1 MIKSQGF
8 VPWLFLN
15 FLVIQM
21 KRKKIVC
28 VLLLIFMICS
38 GFKPNN
44 GQSVSEE
51 ETVTLVMAGDMLMHM
66 PVNRSGMRAD
76 GDKDFSH
83 LFTYT
88 KKYISNADIAI
99 VNQEVILGGEEL
111 GITGYPMFNTYY
123 EVGDALANAGF
134 DVVLHATNHAMDRGK
149 DGLMNCISYWENNH
163 PDITY
168 LGIQDTEEEQDEIFV
183 FEKKGIKISILN
195 YTYGLNGLPLPED
208 MPYAVNLMDKEKMA
222 EDIKKA
228 NEISDF
234 VVVCPHWGTE
244 YVLKASAYQK
254 DYAQFFLENGVD
266 LVIGTHPHV
275 IEPVEILKDDSG
287 NEMLVYYSL
296 GNYVNSTASE
306 ENDIGKRMLGAMAE
320 VTVTRNDDGEV
331 VIESYDAHPLVTYV
345 SANKKT
351 ISVFPLEMFNDELA
365 KKSFT
370 VKLDTNFSKSYCED
384 IWNSV
389 MCNLIN

>member
-1 MIKSQGF
+1 
-8 VPWLFLN
+8 
-15 FLVIQM
+15 M
-21 KRKKIVC
+21 KRKASVIF
-28 VLLLIFMICS
+28 LLLIIFLCS
-38 GFKPNN
+38 GFKTINHIEAKEDD
-44 GQSVSEE
+44 SI
-51 ETVTLVMAGDMLMHM
+51 TLVMVGDMLMHM
-66 PVNRSGMRAD
+66 PVNRSGIKSD
-76 GDKDFSH
+76 GDIDFSH

-88 KKYISNADIAI
+88 KRFISDADIAL

-111 GITGYPMFNTYY
+111 GISGYPMFNTYF
-123 EVGDALANAGF
+123 EVGDAIADAGF
-134 DVVLHATNHAMDRGK
+134 DVVLHATNHAVDRGK
-149 DGLMNCISYWENNH
+149 EGLLNCMSYWENH
-163 PDITY
+163 YPEIAY
-168 LGIQDTEEEQDEIFV
+168 LGIHDEADEQDEIYV
-183 FEKKGIKISILN
+183 YEKNGIRISFLN
-195 YTYGLNGLPLPED
+195 YTYGTNGLPLPSD

-222 EDIKKA
+222 DDIKKA

-234 VVVCPHWGTE
+234 IVVCPHWGTE

-254 DYAQFFLENGVD
+254 DFAQFFLENGVD

-275 IEPVEILKDDSG
+275 IEPVEILKDDFG

-320 VTVTRNDDGEV
+320 VTVTRDDQGNV
-331 VIESYDAHPLVTYV
+331 VIDSYDAHPIVTYV

-351 ISVFPLEMFNDELA
+351 ISVFPMEMFNDELA

-370 VKLDTNFSKSYCED
+370 IKLDTNFSKKYLED

-389 MCNLIN
+389 IGNLE